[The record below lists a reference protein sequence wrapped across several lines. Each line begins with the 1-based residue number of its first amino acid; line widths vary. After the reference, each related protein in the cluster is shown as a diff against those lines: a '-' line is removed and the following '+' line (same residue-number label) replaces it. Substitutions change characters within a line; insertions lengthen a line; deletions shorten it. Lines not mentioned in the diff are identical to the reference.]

1 MAKSSRAK
9 DEDKNA
15 GLDYKLEVTSF
26 VLLVK
31 ISVTELFF

>member
-9 DEDKNA
+9 DEDKNEDV
-15 GLDYKLEVTSF
+15 DYELEVISF

-31 ISVTELFF
+31 ISATELFF